1 MLLVVHTLPGLLLII
16 YKGINM
22 ENFKNVLNTVSLFVG
37 FFLLISG
44 AYHGIWMEDYTRG
57 SFELILALLMKD

>member
-1 MLLVVHTLPGLLLII
+1 
-16 YKGINM
+16 M